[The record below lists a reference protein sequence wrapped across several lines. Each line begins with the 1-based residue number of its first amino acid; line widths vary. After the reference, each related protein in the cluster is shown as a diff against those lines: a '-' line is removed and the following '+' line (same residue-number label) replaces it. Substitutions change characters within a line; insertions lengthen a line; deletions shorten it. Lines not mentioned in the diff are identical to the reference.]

1 MLNKIKEFIYRQV
14 IIDAKWK
21 KAILALASIGMLDA
35 GYLTYSHYRAEIL
48 RCFGVTVVNAC
59 QVVTESLYSTILG
72 VPVAVI
78 GLCFY
83 AFVFTITFLSLRD
96 KYNFLLNLILPVT
109 ALATLTSLR
118 FIYLQVA
125 VIGYICYYC
134 MVSAALSITLFIISV
149 IIYKKINKI

>member
-1 MLNKIKEFIYRQV
+1 MLNKIKQFICQPV
-14 IIDAKWK
+14 IIESNWK
-21 KAILALASIGMLDA
+21 KAIIALASIGILDA
-35 GYLTYSHYRAEIL
+35 GYLTYAHYRAQIL
-48 RCFGVTVVNAC
+48 RCFGVTVVNSC
-59 QVVTESLYSTILG
+59 QVVTESIYSTILG

-83 AFVFTITFLSLRD
+83 LFVLVVAWLSFKN

-118 FIYLQVA
+118 FVYLQVS

-134 MVSAALSITLFIISV
+134 MVSAALSLTLFIISA
-149 IIYKKINKI
+149 IIYKKMNRV

>member
-1 MLNKIKEFIYRQV
+1 MLNKIKQFICQPV
-14 IIDAKWK
+14 IIEANWK
-21 KAILALASIGMLDA
+21 KAIIALASIGILDA
-35 GYLTYSHYRAEIL
+35 GYLTYAHYRAQIL
-48 RCFGVTVVNAC
+48 RCFGVTVVNSC
-59 QVVTESLYSTILG
+59 QVVTESIYSTMLG

-83 AFVFTITFLSLRD
+83 LFVLGVAWLSFKN

-118 FIYLQVA
+118 FVYLQVS

-134 MVSAALSITLFIISV
+134 MVSAGLSLTLFIISA
-149 IIYKKINKI
+149 IIYKKMNRV